1 VVFGLVSNFVVI
13 TSGALGDNRYF
24 ADLNLLRTDPARV
37 DPWHLYLNEHAGDV
51 SGVLLVGD
59 AEPFDLEVPTL
70 YNTVF
75 DENIFES
82 IARGRTPEEV
92 RQALADRNISH
103 VYVKWS
109 EVARYRSPGNY
120 GFTKYIEPAVFEAL
134 IKAGVLAELPPIKDN
149 PNAMYRVVPASP
161 DRADD
166 GKSR

>member
-1 VVFGLVSNFVVI
+1 V
-13 TSGALGDNRYF
+13 T
-24 ADLNLLRTDPARV
+24 
-37 DPWHLYLNEHAGDV
+37 
-51 SGVLLVGD
+51 GVLLVGD
-59 AEPFDLEVPTL
+59 AEPFDLDVPSL

-75 DENIFES
+75 DDNIFES
-82 IARGRTPEEV
+82 LARGRTPEEI

-103 VYVKWS
+103 IYVKWS

-134 IKAGVLAELPPIKDN
+134 EKAGVLAALPPIKDN
-149 PNAMYRVVPASP
+149 PNTLYRVMPASP